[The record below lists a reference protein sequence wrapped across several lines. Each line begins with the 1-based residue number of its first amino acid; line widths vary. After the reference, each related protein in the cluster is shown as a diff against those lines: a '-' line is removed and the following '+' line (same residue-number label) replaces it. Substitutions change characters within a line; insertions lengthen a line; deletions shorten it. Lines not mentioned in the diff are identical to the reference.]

1 MTYEMRIDG
10 RQASLPPGLHPTN
23 PPTFVVQLWRC
34 GESPWGPFGLAQAR
48 IGSRSGLRPRGFVQG
63 CVCDNDAA
71 ADALRRRW
79 GFPVQRGSVVLRR
92 QYDATYGAV
101 TIGDVQVYEIHAPRP
116 GSSRTRRRVLLDR
129 GDPRHTPRGLRLVQ
143 VDIDVTVQ
151 RAERYKPRL
160 LHFDG
165 PRWGVHPSV
174 VPYHPVSASTAD
186 GEITIQR
193 LRYVNKPDELAFT
206 STEVLSHGRALLLG
220 DHLVGVAVQHVERF
234 FGAALRRVD
243 RTPVDAQLGF
253 RVQRF
258 EMLLRVEVAVLRHA
272 AVGCT

>member
-1 MTYEMRIDG
+1 MLVGNGPVDEFLAHVATLDDFDTEAITARDAEILQVTYEMRIDG

-101 TIGDVQVYEIHAPRP
+101 TIGDVPVYEITA
-116 GSSRTRRRVLLDR
+116 LDP
-129 GDPRHTPRGLRLVQ
+129 DPLGNDDVSYSTAATLAHTPRGLRLVQ

-151 RAERYKPRL
+151 RAERVKPRL

-174 VPYHPVSASTAD
+174 VPYHPVSASTAV

-206 STEVLSHGRALLLG
+206 STEVL
-220 DHLVGVAVQHVERF
+220 
-234 FGAALRRVD
+234 
-243 RTPVDAQLGF
+243 
-253 RVQRF
+253 
-258 EMLLRVEVAVLRHA
+258 
-272 AVGCT
+272 